1 MADIITGTSENFDAI
16 LQGDKPVFVDFWAPW
31 CGPCRMVAPAVEQL
45 AAAYSDRVAFIK
57 VNVDEEEDLARRYRI
72 YSIPNLIIFRDGKIL
87 EQIAGAYPKT
97 ALEEM
102 ILRAL

>member
-1 MADIITGTSENFDAI
+1 MGSNFLNVSAIGQILFDGFFVQVVECENLLRVLSDRNIAVADC
-16 LQGDKPVFVDFWAPW
+16 K
-31 CGPCRMVAPAVEQL
+31 EQL
-45 AAAYSDRVAFIK
+45 ALTNEMYDATIQIR
-57 VNVDEEEDLARRYRI
+57 DLARRYRI